1 MATRVPP
8 GPLNLPFGQAL
19 SGASTNP
26 STREGGRQAL
36 MAILGGG
43 VPATAPVLSAS
54 SAATL
59 DAVSESAAE
68 SRRSADL
75 VALQQRL
82 ADAAEADRQRRLADA
97 TDHRRALLAQTEAR
111 LAREVVDASPASARP
126 RLAELREGR
135 EAAQRQRERL
145 VAEVARRAEEERSE
159 IDTRARNTRRALDDE
174 NQASTMMVL
183 EQRLQRNVDAV
194 QRALNALTEDLAH
207 IRDQLAK
214 KTPAPTGNEESP
226 FREGE
231 RHLDIGES

>member
-8 GPLNLPFGQAL
+8 GPLNLAFGQAL

-26 STREGGRQAL
+26 STREDGRQAL

-75 VALQQRL
+75 AALQQRL
-82 ADAAEADRQRRLADA
+82 ADFAEADRQRRLADA
-97 TDHRRALLAQTEAR
+97 TELRRALLAQTEAER
-111 LAREVVDASPASARP
+111 TSPSPADRVRSAREV
-126 RLAELREGR
+126 R
-135 EAAQRQRERL
+135 EARERQEAHRQRERL

-159 IDTRARNTRRALDDE
+159 IDTRARNTRRVLDDE

>member
-8 GPLNLPFGQAL
+8 GPLNLAFGQAL
-19 SGASTNP
+19 SGANTTP
-26 STREGGRQAL
+26 STREDGRQAL
-36 MAILGGG
+36 MAVLGGG

-82 ADAAEADRQRRLADA
+82 ADASEADRLRRVLLTQTQVDERTSTSAAD
-97 TDHRRALLAQTEAR
+97 RVR
-111 LAREVVDASPASARP
+111 LAREAR
-126 RLAELREGR
+126 EVREGR

-145 VAEVARRAEEERSE
+145 VAEVARRAEEERFE
-159 IDTRARNTRRALDDE
+159 IDTRARQSRRALDDVD
-174 NQASTMMVL
+174 QATTLSAL
-183 EQRLQRNVDAV
+183 ERRLQRNVDAV
-194 QRALNALTEDLAH
+194 HRALNALTEDLAYV
-207 IRDQLAK
+207 REQLEK
-214 KTPAPTGNEESP
+214 KAPAPTGNEEAP

-231 RHLDIGES
+231 RHLDLGEDP

>member
-8 GPLNLPFGQAL
+8 GPLNLAFGQAL

-26 STREGGRQAL
+26 STREDGRQAL

-82 ADAAEADRQRRLADA
+82 ADAAEVDRQRRLAEA
-97 TDHRRALLAQTEAR
+97 TDRRRALLAQTEAER
-111 LAREVVDASPASARP
+111 TSPSPADRVRSAREV
-126 RLAELREGR
+126 R
-135 EAAQRQRERL
+135 EARERQEAHRQRERL

-159 IDTRARNTRRALDDE
+159 IDTRARNTRRVLDDE

>member
-8 GPLNLPFGQAL
+8 GPLNLAFGQAL

-26 STREGGRQAL
+26 STREDGRQAL

-68 SRRSADL
+68 SRRSSDL

-82 ADAAEADRQRRLADA
+82 ADAAEVDRQRRLAEA
-97 TDHRRALLAQTEAR
+97 TDRRRALLAQTEAERTSPSPADRVR
-111 LAREVVDASPASARP
+111 LAREAMEARE
-126 RLAELREGR
+126 RQ
-135 EAAQRQRERL
+135 EAARQRERL

-174 NQASTMMVL
+174 NQAPTLLVL

>member
-8 GPLNLPFGQAL
+8 GPLNLAFGQAL
-19 SGASTNP
+19 SGANTNP
-26 STREGGRQAL
+26 STRESGRQAL
-36 MAILGGG
+36 MAVLGGG
-43 VPATAPVLSAS
+43 APATAPVLSAS

-75 VALQQRL
+75 AALQQRL
-82 ADAAEADRQRRLADA
+82 ADFAEADRQRRLAEA
-97 TDHRRALLAQTEAR
+97 TDLRRALLAQTEAERTSPSPADRVR
-111 LAREVVDASPASARP
+111 LAREA
-126 RLAELREGR
+126 R
-135 EAAQRQRERL
+135 EARERQEAARQRERL
-145 VAEVARRAEEERSE
+145 VAEVARRAEEERFE

-174 NQASTMMVL
+174 NQAPTLLVL

>member
-8 GPLNLPFGQAL
+8 GPLNLAFGQAL

-26 STREGGRQAL
+26 STREDGRQAL

-68 SRRSADL
+68 SRRSSDL

-82 ADAAEADRQRRLADA
+82 ADAAEVDRQRRLAEA
-97 TDHRRALLAQTEAR
+97 TDLRRALLAQTEVERTSPSPADRVR
-111 LAREVVDASPASARP
+111 LAREAR
-126 RLAELREGR
+126 EVREGR

-159 IDTRARNTRRALDDE
+159 IDTRARNTRRVLDDE

>member
-8 GPLNLPFGQAL
+8 GPLNLAFGQAL

-26 STREGGRQAL
+26 STREDGRQAL

-75 VALQQRL
+75 AALQQRL
-82 ADAAEADRQRRLADA
+82 ADAAEADRLRRV
-97 TDHRRALLAQTEAR
+97 LLAQTQADIRTSPSPADRVR
-111 LAREVVDASPASARP
+111 LAREAR
-126 RLAELREGR
+126 EERER
-135 EAAQRQRERL
+135 HEAQNRRERL

-174 NQASTMMVL
+174 NQAPTLLVL
-183 EQRLQRNVDAV
+183 EQRLQRNVDDV

-214 KTPAPTGNEESP
+214 KTPAPTGNEEAP

-231 RHLDIGES
+231 RHLDIGESK

>member
-8 GPLNLPFGQAL
+8 GPLNLAFGQAL

-26 STREGGRQAL
+26 STREDGRQAL

-75 VALQQRL
+75 AALQQRL
-82 ADAAEADRQRRLADA
+82 ADFAEADRQRRLADA
-97 TDHRRALLAQTEAR
+97 TELRRALLAQTEAER
-111 LAREVVDASPASARP
+111 TSPSPADRVRSAREV
-126 RLAELREGR
+126 R
-135 EAAQRQRERL
+135 EARERQEAQRQRERL

-159 IDTRARNTRRALDDE
+159 IDTRARNTRRVLDDE

>member
-8 GPLNLPFGQAL
+8 GPLNLAFGRAL
-19 SGASTNP
+19 SGASTPP
-26 STREGGRQAL
+26 STREDGRQAL
-36 MAILGGG
+36 MAVLGGG

-75 VALQQRL
+75 VALQQRI
-82 ADAAEADRQRRLADA
+82 ADAAEADRLRRVLLTQTQVDERTSTSAAD
-97 TDHRRALLAQTEAR
+97 RVR
-111 LAREVVDASPASARP
+111 LAREAR
-126 RLAELREGR
+126 EVREGR

-159 IDTRARNTRRALDDE
+159 IDTRARQSRRALDDVD
-174 NQASTMMVL
+174 QATTLSAL
-183 EQRLQRNVDAV
+183 ERRLQRNVDAV
-194 QRALNALTEDLAH
+194 HRALNALTEDLAYV
-207 IRDQLAK
+207 REQLEK
-214 KTPAPTGNEESP
+214 KAPAPTGNEEAP

-231 RHLDIGES
+231 RHLDLGEDP

>member
-8 GPLNLPFGQAL
+8 GPLNLAFGQAL

-26 STREGGRQAL
+26 STREDGRQAL

-82 ADAAEADRQRRLADA
+82 ADAAEVDRQRRLAEA
-97 TDHRRALLAQTEAR
+97 TDRRRALLAQTEAERTSPSPADRVR
-111 LAREVVDASPASARP
+111 LAREA
-126 RLAELREGR
+126 R
-135 EAAQRQRERL
+135 EARERQEAQRQRERL
-145 VAEVARRAEEERSE
+145 VSEVARRAEEERSE
-159 IDTRARNTRRALDDE
+159 IDTRARNTRRVLDDE

>member
-8 GPLNLPFGQAL
+8 GPLNLAFGQAL

-26 STREGGRQAL
+26 STREDGRQAL

-75 VALQQRL
+75 AALQQRL
-82 ADAAEADRQRRLADA
+82 ADFAEADRQRRLAEA
-97 TDHRRALLAQTEAR
+97 TDRRRALLAQTEAERTSPSPADRVR
-111 LAREVVDASPASARP
+111 LAREAMEARE
-126 RLAELREGR
+126 RQ
-135 EAAQRQRERL
+135 EAARQRERL

-174 NQASTMMVL
+174 NQAPTLLVL

>member
-8 GPLNLPFGQAL
+8 GPLNLAFGQAL

-26 STREGGRQAL
+26 STREDGRQAL

-75 VALQQRL
+75 AALQQRL
-82 ADAAEADRQRRLADA
+82 ADFAEADRQQRLADA
-97 TDHRRALLAQTEAR
+97 TELRRALLAQTEAER
-111 LAREVVDASPASARP
+111 TSPSPADRVRSAREV
-126 RLAELREGR
+126 R
-135 EAAQRQRERL
+135 EARERQEVQRQRDRL

-159 IDTRARNTRRALDDE
+159 IDTRARNTRRVLDDE

>member
-8 GPLNLPFGQAL
+8 GPLNLAFGQAL

-26 STREGGRQAL
+26 STREDGRQAL

-97 TDHRRALLAQTEAR
+97 TELRRALLAQTEAER
-111 LAREVVDASPASARP
+111 TSPSPADRVRSAREV
-126 RLAELREGR
+126 R
-135 EAAQRQRERL
+135 EARERQEAQRQRERL

-159 IDTRARNTRRALDDE
+159 IDTRARNTRRVLDDE

>member
-8 GPLNLPFGQAL
+8 GPLNLAFGQAL

-26 STREGGRQAL
+26 STREDGRQAL

-75 VALQQRL
+75 AALQQRLADAAEVDRQRRL
-82 ADAAEADRQRRLADA
+82 ADAAEADRQRWLA
-97 TDHRRALLAQTEAR
+97 AQTEVERTSPSPTDRVR
-111 LAREVVDASPASARP
+111 LAREA
-126 RLAELREGR
+126 R
-135 EAAQRQRERL
+135 EARERQEAARQRERL
-145 VAEVARRAEEERSE
+145 VAEVARRAEEERFE
-159 IDTRARNTRRALDDE
+159 IDTRARNTRRVLDDE